1 MIIWMGH
8 LVTRSIVLV
17 RSSSSIDE
25 FRAFLVDLT
34 LNSALDLAVHAFNLF
49 MNLSVPIV
57 TIGLCRRLLIKI
69 IIFLF
74 ALIRFLEKF

>member
-1 MIIWMGH
+1 MGH

-34 LNSALDLAVHAFNLF
+34 LNSALDLAVHAFHLF
-49 MNLSVPIV
+49 MNLPVPIL
-57 TIGLCRRLLIKI
+57 TISLYRRLLIKI

>member
-1 MIIWMGH
+1 MGH

-17 RSSSSIDE
+17 RGSSSIDE

-34 LNSALDLAVHAFNLF
+34 LNSALDLAVHAFHLF

-57 TIGLCRRLLIKI
+57 TISLCRRLLIKI